1 MGTKK
6 IKKKEKQQQQLS
18 ICFVLSFPPSLVLI
32 RFSFLTSYAHSAL
45 VLLATIPREREKGKD
60 LSVLLCILAGE
71 SVDQQSKRVNDHL
84 TLPAPSTGLYITNRF
99 IIAEELVRIGKM
111 R

>member
-1 MGTKK
+1 M
-6 IKKKEKQQQQLS
+6 
-18 ICFVLSFPPSLVLI
+18 LSFPPSLVLI

-45 VLLATIPREREKGKD
+45 VFLATIPREGERKEKE
-60 LSVLLCILAGE
+60 LYSVLLCILAGE

-84 TLPAPSTGLYITNRF
+84 ILPAPSTGLYITNRF